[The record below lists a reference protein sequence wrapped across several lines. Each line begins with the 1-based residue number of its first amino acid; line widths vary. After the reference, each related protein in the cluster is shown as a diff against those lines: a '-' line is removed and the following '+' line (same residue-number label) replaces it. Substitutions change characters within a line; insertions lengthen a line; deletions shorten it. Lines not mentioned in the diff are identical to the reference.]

1 MNSSLEESSSKM
13 QPNQHFQFWLLRL
26 LVLLYCRATKKM
38 TMMKWAAKSDV
49 LVAVKLDEMREDCSA
64 LVDVAAVVQVTAT
77 MVAPPIAGTDVT
89 VGRSRTSCISR
100 VTRAC
105 KSLVTP

>member
-38 TMMKWAAKSDV
+38 TMMKWAAKRDV
-49 LVAVKLDEMREDCSA
+49 LVAVKDHV